1 MTRKRVLVFNP
12 PISFREIRR
21 KLTQRVK
28 LVRGY
33 YRDVEIC
40 FEQNGITI
48 RLNGIDLREFDFVW
62 VSGSWSKRDIAH
74 AISLYLAHYNR
85 PHTIVSE
92 GAGTSKLVDM
102 VHYALHKLPQPKSY
116 FCTNTEYLR
125 RAEAIGEFCQF
136 PLIAKDVKGTF
147 GRKSFLANNLTELKQ
162 HLFSID
168 DTTDYIFQEFIP
180 NQYDWG
186 IIVGNGTI
194 LSAEKS
200 YRNIESTAFMNHASA
215 GAKEVFVPIE
225 KVPKKIA
232 SLALKANNILSLQWA
247 RSDIV
252 IDQETQKPYMLETN
266 RSPRMTRRSTEVD
279 AFATFINSFGV

>member
-12 PISFREIRR
+12 PLSFKEVRR
-21 KLTQRVK
+21 KLTQKVK
-28 LVRGY
+28 LIRGY
-33 YRDVEIC
+33 YRDVEMR
-40 FEQNGITI
+40 FNHSGVVMT
-48 RLNGIDLREFDFVW
+48 LNGIDLREFDFVW

-74 AISLYLAHYNR
+74 AISLYLSHHKR
-85 PHTIVSE
+85 PHTMVSE

-102 VHYALHKLPQPKSY
+102 THYALHALPQPTSY

-125 RAEAIGEFCQF
+125 RAEKIAAQCKF

-147 GRKSFLANNLTELKQ
+147 GRKSFLAKNLKDLKKQ
-162 HLFSID
+162 LFAVD

-186 IIVGNGTI
+186 VIVGNGTI

-200 YRNIESTAFMNHASA
+200 YRNLNSSTFMNHASG
-215 GAKEVFVPIE
+215 GAHEVFVPLD
-225 KVPKKIA
+225 KVPKEIA
-232 SLALKANNILSLQWA
+232 TLALKANDILSLQWA

-252 IDQETQKPYMLETN
+252 IHQKTKKPYMLETN
-266 RSPRMTRRSTEVD
+266 RSPRMTGGSTEVD
-279 AFATFINSFGV
+279 AFATFINSFAI